1 MQKQIMM
8 LVLALVLGAGYA
20 LPAMGQEFELIG
32 YTPVVRN
39 GAQGIL
45 VFNEDCDN
53 AFPGVGARICTSGD
67 LMRGNLPVR
76 FSDPNP
82 NATNWI
88 LPTVVGTSGTSL
100 IDASGIVGSAA
111 NFTCNAFASAAASVT
126 GLTAN
131 DRGVMV
137 LAGCNG
143 SRNIAC
149 CAPPAP

>member
-8 LVLALVLGAGYA
+8 MLALVLGVGYA
-20 LPAMGQEFELIG
+20 LPAMGQEFELVG
-32 YTPVVRN
+32 YTTVVRN

-53 AFPGVGARICTSGD
+53 AFPGDDARVCTSGD
-67 LMRGNLPVR
+67 LIRGNLPTR
-76 FSDPNP
+76 FSDPAP

-88 LPTVVGTSGTSL
+88 LPTVVGTSATSL

-111 NFTCNAFASAAASVT
+111 NFTCNAFASASASVT

-137 LAGCNG
+137 LAACNG
-143 SRNIAC
+143 ARNIAC
-149 CAPPAP
+149 CAPAP